1 MGRRLRA
8 STRLRALALLWQA
21 SPRLSVLAVVF
32 VIAEGVLPVLVLV
45 LMGRV
50 TGAIPDAVTFGLSSP
65 QGHRLIVALAVAG
78 FGYALSLMRGPFEDA
93 LTAASAARVDGLMQR
108 RLVQAVSAPTGI
120 EHLEDQDVLER
131 LSSARGELLGGKPEG
146 APMALISL
154 LGDRLTGVLAC
165 VVLAT
170 FRWWLGLALLVMWLL
185 VRRPLGTRVR
195 FQATRARQASAPLRR
210 SWYLLGLA
218 WRPHAAKEMRVFGLG
233 EWTADRHREEWLRGM
248 EPTWRELRRLSQ
260 QVWFAGALVL
270 AGYALAAGVLGWEA
284 DHDQISLR
292 TLATMLMMLPATMSA
307 GSITLADIS
316 LAQMLAALPD
326 LDALTSSLRPRP
338 GTAPAPSATYG
349 SSAGSRTPAAGAV
362 PLPAAGLPRHNVRFE
377 RLGFAYPGR
386 GEPVL
391 RDLDLEL
398 PFGHSLGLVGVNG
411 AGKTTLVMLLARMR
425 EPTGGA
431 ITVDGFPLTRL
442 NERAWQRQVAV
453 VYQDFARFPFSAAEN
468 VGLFGDGPPDRDVLA
483 RAADR
488 AGATEIIDQLP
499 RGWDTVLSPHYEG
512 GVGLSGGQW
521 QRIAL
526 ARALYAVQKGA
537 RVLVLDEPTAQLD
550 VRAEAAFYDR
560 FLELTA
566 GVTSIVISHRFGSV
580 RRAHRIAVLDGGRIA
595 ELGTH
600 EELLA
605 AGGAYAEMF
614 RVQAER
620 FATAPAPAAGESA

>member
-1 MGRRLRA
+1 
-8 STRLRALALLWQA
+8 
-21 SPRLSVLAVVF
+21 
-32 VIAEGVLPVLVLV
+32 
-45 LMGRV
+45 
-50 TGAIPDAVTFGLSSP
+50 
-65 QGHRLIVALAVAG
+65 
-78 FGYALSLMRGPFEDA
+78 
-93 LTAASAARVDGLMQR
+93 
-108 RLVQAVSAPTGI
+108 
-120 EHLEDQDVLER
+120 
-131 LSSARGELLGGKPEG
+131 
-146 APMALISL
+146 MALISL

-316 LAQMLAALPD
+316 LAQMLAALPGPRRAHELAAPPAR
-326 LDALTSSLRPRP
+326 LDRE
-338 GTAPAPSATYG
+338 AP
-349 SSAGSRTPAAGAV
+349 SRTPAA
-362 PLPAAGLPRHNVRFE
+362 AAARPPGCRATTSASSASASPI
-377 RLGFAYPGR
+377 PGR

-411 AGKTTLVMLLARMR
+411 AGKTTLVTLLARMR

-468 VGLFGDGPPDRDVLA
+468 VGLFARWPAGPRRAGASGGPRRGHGDHRPASPWLGHRALA
-483 RAADR
+483 PLRGGRGVIGWAVAADR
-488 AGATEIIDQLP
+488 AGA
-499 RGWDTVLSPHYEG
+499 
-512 GVGLSGGQW
+512 
-521 QRIAL
+521 
-526 ARALYAVQKGA
+526 GA
-537 RVLVLDEPTAQLD
+537 
-550 VRAEAAFYDR
+550 
-560 FLELTA
+560 
-566 GVTSIVISHRFGSV
+566 V
-580 RRAHRIAVLDGGRIA
+580 RRAEGSPRARARRADRPARRPRRGRVLRPLPRVDGRCHQHRDLTPVRERAPRTPDRGAGRRARSPSSARTRSCSPPAAPMPRCFASRRSDSRRRPHPPTRHDSTCAVWPACSSAPASGPRGGRRSRA
-595 ELGTH
+595 W
-600 EELLA
+600 
-605 AGGAYAEMF
+605 
-614 RVQAER
+614 
-620 FATAPAPAAGESA
+620 S